1 MKEIKTG
8 LSASYY
14 TVPVMSSVHNQG
26 AAYLLECID
35 ALEALRLTYAES
47 NVIKAIWR
55 TASKRVLNVS
65 KAGVTDLYDM
75 EKVFFFCAKIHK
87 SSLESSTASDD
98 RFPVTLSSVVGIS
111 CPENIAQPP
120 YVTGLTDVRNALK
133 LTKDEFNLV
142 SVLWLAACKRVYVG
156 SSLYPYTVYGAS
168 DRIILETL
176 SERLLETA
184 KNG

>member
-14 TVPVMSSVHNQG
+14 TVPVLNSVHN
-26 AAYLLECID
+26 AEDYLLECID
-35 ALEALRLTYAES
+35 VLEALQLTYSEA

-65 KAGVTDLYDM
+65 KSGVTDIYDM
-75 EKVFFFCAKIHK
+75 EKVSFFCAKIYK
-87 SSLESSTASDD
+87 SSLESSASSEE
-98 RFPVTLSSVVGIS
+98 RFPVTISSVTGVVY
-111 CPENIAQPP
+111 PENTAQPP

-142 SVLWLAACKRVYVG
+142 SVIWLAACKRVYVG
-156 SSLYPYTVYGAS
+156 CSMYPYTVYGAS
-168 DRIILETL
+168 DRIILDTL

-184 KNG
+184 QNGD